1 MRATP
6 VPTVRAES
14 YKPLIRHS
22 LLSALLP
29 RYPVNIPPMSR
40 PVGTMPQPADAL
52 ALYLGH
58 QHSDVA
64 TIRWRDIEDL
74 GANVVQSKTDKP
86 L

>member
-1 MRATP
+1 
-6 VPTVRAES
+6 
-14 YKPLIRHS
+14 
-22 LLSALLP
+22 
-29 RYPVNIPPMSR
+29 MSR